1 MCVVNFEGSSP
12 SNNAKKFGDALD
24 LERISSSASRL
35 SGWWVLGADRSIC
48 ILRASIV

>member
-24 LERISSSASRL
+24 LARDHLFRFASSIARSSS
-35 SGWWVLGADRSIC
+35 
-48 ILRASIV
+48 